1 MMLLDKPIPRVV
13 QATGLSTVYRICK
26 EQREG
31 DTSTPKK
38 EEEKRGVDQ

>member
-1 MMLLDKPIPRVV
+1 MLLDKPCVV
-13 QATGLSTVYRICK
+13 HPTGLSKSTVYRICK